1 MTSNPFFERSGLP
14 YELPPFA
21 QIEEEHYLPAFERG
35 MAEQLAE
42 VDVVTDSDAAPTFDN
57 TIVALERSGAL
68 LTRVSAAF
76 FNKSSSDSTAGIE
89 AIEAEV
95 SPRLAAHRDAIQLNP
110 GLFARIESL
119 HERREELGLDA
130 QDVRLLEQYHLKF
143 VRAGARLDPA
153 GQRRLR
159 ELNTELA
166 TAATRFGQN
175 LLAATNAA
183 TVLVT
188 HERELAGLE
197 PGAVASAAENARAL
211 GREGAWALR
220 LQNVSN
226 QPVLAELADRD
237 LRRRVLDASLTRGF
251 GNDLPD
257 ANGAASV
264 DASVHDAAPGSIGT
278 GEAESAD
285 RSADAVNAVLAVRI
299 AALRAERAALLG
311 YPDHA
316 SYAVADQTAKT
327 ADEVERMLSRLVP
340 PAVANAEREADDLA
354 EAMRAAGA
362 EDDLRAWDWQFWS
375 EKLRA
380 ERFSFDSSALRPYL
394 ELERVLWDGVF
405 HAAELVYGITLRERE
420 DLTGYHPDVR
430 VFEVFD
436 ADGSPL
442 GLFLG
447 DYFARPSKRGGAWMN
462 ELVAQ
467 SHLLGTRAVVVNNL
481 NIAEPPAGEPVLLTW
496 DNVRT
501 LFHEFGHAL
510 HGLFSDVRYPFFSGT
525 EVPRDFVEFPSQVNE
540 MWMDRPEIL
549 SRYARHLGTGEP
561 MPADLVE
568 RMREAAR
575 FGEGFRTVEYL
586 AATQLDWAWHRLPL
600 DENSGDA
607 EEFEQRALRAAG
619 LAIEAIP
626 PRYRTAYFAH
636 IFSGGY
642 AAGYYSYIWS
652 EVLDADTV
660 RWFDDGAG
668 TIREKGETFRRELLA
683 RGGSVDPMQAFAAVR
698 GRGPDIEPLLERRG
712 LLTA

>member
-1 MTSNPFFERSGLP
+1 MTSNPFFERSALP

-42 VDVVTDSDAAPTFDN
+42 VAAIADSEDAPTFDN

-76 FNKSSSDSTAGIE
+76 FNGSSSDSTEGIE
-89 AIEAEV
+89 AIEAEI

-119 HERREELGLDA
+119 YDRRAELGLDA

-143 VRAGARLDPA
+143 VRAGARLDAA
-153 GQRRLR
+153 GQQRLR

-183 TVLVT
+183 TVVVT
-188 HERELAGLE
+188 QERELAGLGQ
-197 PGAVASAAENARAL
+197 GAVASAAENARSL
-211 GREGAWALR
+211 GRDGAWALR

-237 LRRRVLDASLTRGF
+237 LRRRVLDASLSRGF
-251 GNDLPD
+251 GGGTDVDGP
-257 ANGAASV
+257 ASAAA
-264 DASVHDAAPGSIGT
+264 DGDAAVRDAATGDTGT
-278 GEAESAD
+278 GT
-285 RSADAVNAVLAVRI
+285 ADAVNAVLAARI

-316 SYAVADQTAKT
+316 SYSVADQTAKT
-327 ADEVERMLSRLVP
+327 TDEVERMLARLVA
-340 PAVANAEREADDLA
+340 PAVANADREAGDLA

-362 EDDLRAWDWQFWS
+362 EPDLRAWDWQFWS
-375 EKLRA
+375 ERLRA

-405 HAAELVYGITLRERE
+405 HAAELVYGITVRERH

-481 NIAEPPAGEPVLLTW
+481 NIAAPPEGEPVLLTW

-549 SRYARHLGTGEP
+549 SRYARHVETGEP

-568 RMREAAR
+568 RMREAAG

-600 DENSGDA
+600 DETPGDA
-607 EEFEQRALRAAG
+607 EEFERTALRAAG

-668 TIREKGETFRRELLA
+668 TIREKGEIFRRELLA
-683 RGGSVDPMQAFAAVR
+683 RGGSVDPMAAFTAVR
-698 GRGPDIEPLLERRG
+698 GRGPEIEPLLERRG
-712 LLTA
+712 LVTA